1 MDNNFIFDSPQTA
14 VFGKHVLEQLPQ
26 TIREFGVN
34 RVLVVT
40 DGFFMKNGL
49 INRISKILVE
59 AEIVV
64 EVFAG
69 VQPDPTLENVYEGL
83 ELLMSS
89 GAGLIIGIGG
99 GSPIDAAKA
108 ISILATNPKPLQQY
122 MGYHKIKSAGLPLI
136 AIPTTAGT
144 GSEATKVSVIT
155 DTENNVKM
163 MMLDKHLMPTVSIVD
178 YTLSM
183 TMPADLTAFVGV
195 DTLTH
200 GIEAYVSK
208 KANPIS
214 DALAMACIQSVSR
227 NLNDAWRDP
236 ENETA
241 RRGMSTAAYLGG
253 LAFTNSSVCLVHGM
267 SRPLGVNFHMAHG
280 LSNAILLPTIVEF
293 SIQGAPQRYA
303 EIALNMGFSSPDDSV
318 ESAGSKLIDGLK
330 KLNHDLQIPSLG
342 ESGKVEYEQFCSSVE
357 KMANDALASGS
368 PQNNPVV
375 PSVEEI
381 IKLYLKA
388 W

>member
-1 MDNNFIFDSPQTA
+1 
-14 VFGKHVLEQLPQ
+14 
-26 TIREFGVN
+26 
-34 RVLVVT
+34 
-40 DGFFMKNGL
+40 
-49 INRISKILVE
+49 
-59 AEIVV
+59 
-64 EVFAG
+64 
-69 VQPDPTLENVYEGL
+69 
-83 ELLMSS
+83 
-89 GAGLIIGIGG
+89 
-99 GSPIDAAKA
+99 
-108 ISILATNPKPLQQY
+108 
-122 MGYHKIKSAGLPLI
+122 
-136 AIPTTAGT
+136 
-144 GSEATKVSVIT
+144 
-155 DTENNVKM
+155 
-163 MMLDKHLMPTVSIVD
+163 
-178 YTLSM
+178 
-183 TMPADLTAFVGV
+183 
-195 DTLTH
+195 
-200 GIEAYVSK
+200 
-208 KANPIS
+208 
-214 DALAMACIQSVSR
+214 MACIQSVSR

>member
-163 MMLDKHLMPTVSIVD
+163 MMLDKHLMPT
-178 YTLSM
+178 
-183 TMPADLTAFVGV
+183 
-195 DTLTH
+195 
-200 GIEAYVSK
+200 
-208 KANPIS
+208 
-214 DALAMACIQSVSR
+214 
-227 NLNDAWRDP
+227 
-236 ENETA
+236 
-241 RRGMSTAAYLGG
+241 
-253 LAFTNSSVCLVHGM
+253 
-267 SRPLGVNFHMAHG
+267 
-280 LSNAILLPTIVEF
+280 
-293 SIQGAPQRYA
+293 
-303 EIALNMGFSSPDDSV
+303 
-318 ESAGSKLIDGLK
+318 
-330 KLNHDLQIPSLG
+330 
-342 ESGKVEYEQFCSSVE
+342 
-357 KMANDALASGS
+357 
-368 PQNNPVV
+368 
-375 PSVEEI
+375 
-381 IKLYLKA
+381 
-388 W
+388 